1 MSFDGPALSFDDE
14 GSILFDGEK
23 IIVTVPVG
31 HEALDHLGSEKEIP
45 FPVVYT
51 HPSHHQDQRPSGPP
65 SPPGGN
71 PVFNNEKARESVER
85 ARRERESARDKQSKS
100 GKKDVK
106 DDSPADRTPAHRQ
119 AVTSSVRCDTTR
131 SRRRMRFGRT
141 IRP

>member
-31 HEALDHLGSEKEIP
+31 HEALDHLGTEEEIP

-51 HPSHHQDQRPSGPP
+51 HSSHHQNQQASTPP
-65 SPPGGN
+65 PPPGGN
-71 PVFNNEKARESVER
+71 PVFNKDKVREHVER
-85 ARRERESARDKQSKS
+85 ARQARESARDKESKS

-106 DDSPADRTPAHRQ
+106 DDSPADRGARHRQ
-119 AVTSSVRCDTTR
+119 A
-131 SRRRMRFGRT
+131 
-141 IRP
+141 

>member
-51 HPSHHQDQRPSGPP
+51 HPSHHQESASHRGPHPPPAQQYIRPSTRTRQERVWSAPAGHGMLRATRNP
-65 SPPGGN
+65 SL
-71 PVFNNEKARESVER
+71 A
-85 ARRERESARDKQSKS
+85 
-100 GKKDVK
+100 
-106 DDSPADRTPAHRQ
+106 
-119 AVTSSVRCDTTR
+119 TR
-131 SRRRMRFGRT
+131 MSRRIRQRIGRP
-141 IRP
+141 IIDKPDFHARCERRGAGGRSGLA